1 MRFRYTRWTGKVL
14 YVDADTFRDAYA
26 QLGYEP
32 DESKPEFWNSHLWEP
47 NEEMDYALV
56 TNRNGDEVGRLEE
69 VDAKRSKW
77 NILEERLTIK
87 IAEVEYQKRELQ
99 HLERTRCDLTCS
111 GCGAH
116 LATEADF
123 AKHYVIPDP
132 RYLGLGSCPVADAD
146 KESTPNV

>member
-1 MRFRYTRWTGKVL
+1 MRFRYTRWTGQVL
-14 YVDADTFRDAYA
+14 YVNADSFSDAYA

-32 DESKPEFWNSHLWEP
+32 DESKPQFWDSHLWEP

-56 TNRNGDEVGRLEE
+56 TNRNGDEVGRLDE

-87 IAEVEYQKRELQ
+87 IAEVHRMTRELQ
-99 HLERTRCDLTCS
+99 HLESVSFGRPCS
-111 GCGAH
+111 GCGEL

-123 AKHYVIPDP
+123 AKHFVVPDP
-132 RYLGLGSCPVADAD
+132 RFLNLGECPV
-146 KESTPNV
+146 KSQNQETKL